1 MARAGEI
8 WQKGCR
14 KLAEKLQ
21 TKGKDQLALW
31 GALAVFLGGASYG
44 FMAPLI
50 KIVGSK
56 GFAWTQIMPAQSY
69 GGLVLFAVAFGV
81 SLLRGGRWKHV
92 DARDWVRMLA
102 LGASTGLTNLSYNF
116 CLTNVSASM
125 GVTLLF
131 QYVWMGIAIQAFMAK
146 KPPVAM
152 EALAAIIVLV
162 GTVGASGVL
171 DGTLT
176 LNLPGLLTG
185 LGAALGYSVFLLIS
199 PRAGVDVPM
208 MQRGLI
214 TCMGSC
220 LVAIFVCPTWLFG
233 AVDLGVL
240 GPYALVMGF
249 FALFL
254 PVPLIGFGSRHI
266 SGGACNILA
275 SSELPSSFL
284 IAYLLLGEPMGITR
298 IAGMVIILLGIALTQ
313 VKLK

>member
-1 MARAGEI
+1 M
-8 WQKGCR
+8 
-14 KLAEKLQ
+14 
-21 TKGKDQLALW
+21 
-31 GALAVFLGGASYG
+31 
-44 FMAPLI
+44 
-50 KIVGSK
+50 
-56 GFAWTQIMPAQSY
+56 
-69 GGLVLFAVAFGV
+69 
-81 SLLRGGRWKHV
+81 

-102 LGASTGLTNLSYNF
+102 L
-116 CLTNVSASM
+116 
-125 GVTLLF
+125 
-131 QYVWMGIAIQAFMAK
+131 
-146 KPPVAM
+146 
-152 EALAAIIVLV
+152 
-162 GTVGASGVL
+162 GASGVL